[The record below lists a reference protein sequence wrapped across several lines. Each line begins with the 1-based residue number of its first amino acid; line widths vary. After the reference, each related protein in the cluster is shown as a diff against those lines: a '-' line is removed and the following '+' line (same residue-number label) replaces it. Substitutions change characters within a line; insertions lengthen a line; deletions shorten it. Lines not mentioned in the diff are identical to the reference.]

1 MDYINEGERRIPVAA
16 RVDVVVVGGGPA
28 GTAAA
33 VQAGRRGASVVLIEQ
48 SGMLGG
54 VATAGL
60 MSHWTG
66 ETRGGIYEEIL
77 DRCMALEQ
85 SWGVVA
91 DPVTTEG
98 ADGMGTHGNRRQLIN
113 HEVLRSVLLEMCEE
127 ARVDVRLYSFASAP
141 VMEAPA
147 TSGANPRIRGVI
159 TESKSGR
166 EAFLGR
172 VTIDASGDGD
182 MAAAAGAPFIK
193 GREYDG
199 KMQPMTDMLKVGGVD
214 TDRVQYAPGFEDTYQ
229 IPAGDLQT
237 VARTRIPY
245 PAGHVLIYPTSL
257 PGTVVLNMTNCIKVD
272 GTKAADLVRA
282 ERTCRSQIRPII
294 EFMRAEVPGFEKAYL
309 IQSSSA
315 IGVRETRHF
324 SGEATL
330 NEKDILEARIFDDW
344 VVARA
349 HFNFDVHNLEGAGLD
364 ETGAQQKFLQ
374 RRGYT
379 IPYGCFLPKKV
390 DGLLIAGRC
399 ISGTHMA
406 HSSYRVMPICANMG
420 QAVGIAAAFAAAS
433 GIEPRAVGVPNIQA
447 VLRDLG
453 VDPEATVEVA
463 RKERAG
469 FGG

>member
-1 MDYINEGERRIPVAA
+1 MEYITEAA
-16 RVDVVVVGGGPA
+16 RGIPAAADVDVVVTGGGPA

-77 DRCMALEQ
+77 DRCAALEA

-91 DPVTTEG
+91 DEG
-98 ADGMGTHGNRRQLIN
+98 STAGANAMGKHGERRQLIN
-113 HEVLRSVLLEMCEE
+113 HEVLRAVLLRMCEE
-127 ARVDVRLYSFASAP
+127 ANVDVRLYSFAGAP
-141 VMEAPA
+141 LMEAA
-147 TSGANPRIRGVI
+147 AGGLPRIRGVI
-159 TESKSGR
+159 TESKNGR
-166 EAFLGR
+166 EAFR
-172 VTIDASGDGD
+172 AKVVVDASGDGD
-182 MAAAAGAPFIK
+182 IAAAAGAPFTK

-199 KMQPMTDMLKVGGVD
+199 KMQPMTSMLKIGGVD
-214 TDRVQYAPGFEDTYQ
+214 TSRVRYVPGFEDSYD

-257 PGTVVLNMTNCIKVD
+257 PGTVVLNMTNCVKVD
-272 GTKAADLVRA
+272 GTRTEDLVRA
-282 ERTCRSQIRPII
+282 ERTCRSQIGPIL
-294 EFMRAEVPGFEKAYL
+294 EFLRAEVPGFAKAYL
-309 IQSSSA
+309 IQSSAA

-324 SGEATL
+324 MGEATIT
-330 NEKDILEARIFDDW
+330 ERDILTARVFDDW
-344 VVARA
+344 IVARA

-364 ETGAQQKFLQ
+364 ETGVQKQFGQ

-379 IPYGCFLPKKV
+379 IPYGCFVPQRV
-390 DGLLIAGRC
+390 DGLFVAGRC

-420 QAVGIAAAFAAAS
+420 QSVGVAAALCAAS
-433 GIEPRAVGVPNIQA
+433 GTLPRALPAREVQA
-447 VLRDLG
+447 VMRELG
-453 VDPEATVEVA
+453 VRPEDPV
-463 RKERAG
+463 
-469 FGG
+469 